1 MKYWLEMGQEKE
13 RGRCSHY
20 SAADGSGS
28 FSHILI
34 RVNLPWSSLS
44 YTFLYSCSGF
54 DIHVESSITSIGIII
69 ESLYD
74 LCLLKFLKHGMT
86 QHK

>member
-20 SAADGSGS
+20 NVADGSGS

-34 RVNLPWSSLS
+34 RVNLPWSSLRH
-44 YTFLYSCSGF
+44 TFLYSCYSF

-74 LCLLKFLKHGMT
+74 LCLLKFLKHGIT
-86 QHK
+86 